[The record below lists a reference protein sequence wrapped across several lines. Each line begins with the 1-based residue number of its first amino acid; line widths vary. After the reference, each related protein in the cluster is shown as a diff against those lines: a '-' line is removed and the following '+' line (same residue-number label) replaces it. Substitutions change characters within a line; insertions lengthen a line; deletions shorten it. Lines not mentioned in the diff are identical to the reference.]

1 MLFTTVVQNV
11 FCNIYHKFL
20 AHLSFEPLV
29 DKFCSQLLEFTTVP
43 HKHCSQHLF
52 TIFYHIYCSQLL
64 YTNVV
69 NPCCSKFVF
78 ITFFTTFVQNFYFH
92 FLFITVVHN
101 FCLQLQLTTVVQ
113 SCCSTCVPNCCLLF
127 NNSCSL
133 LLYTSFV
140 CRFGST
146 ASANYFC
153 ATRLFKFLFI
163 TVVHEFCSKLCFTTM
178 IHYCLFNNSDIL
190 RFYTF
195 YSPMLFTNT

>member
-1 MLFTTVVQNV
+1 MFFATFITNSSHICHSNLWLTNFVHNCWSLQLFLINIVHNICSPFSITFIVPNCCIQMLLT
-11 FCNIYHKFL
+11 
-20 AHLSFEPLV
+20 P
-29 DKFCSQLLEFTTVP
+29 
-43 HKHCSQHLF
+43 
-52 TIFYHIYCSQLL
+52 
-64 YTNVV
+64 
-69 NPCCSKFVF
+69 VF
-78 ITFFTTFVQNFYFH
+78 ITFFTTFFTTFVQNFYFH